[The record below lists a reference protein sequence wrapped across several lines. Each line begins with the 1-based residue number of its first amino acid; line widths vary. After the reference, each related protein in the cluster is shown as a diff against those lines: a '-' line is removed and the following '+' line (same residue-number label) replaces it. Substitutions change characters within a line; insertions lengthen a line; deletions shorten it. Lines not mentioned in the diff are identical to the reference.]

1 MLECWLCPSNNV
13 KWMAFICN
21 PIDGI
26 FFSLWSDRCLMGSV
40 KLEARVSRNQLGIS
54 RPLLLASPGEGG
66 GPNWS
71 SFRATVLFI
80 ATGEK
85 WKCTLGNRKLPP
97 FLDVMPAFFAPHRPS
112 ECSNKTHFPS
122 LNFRQTGSETW
133 KWAGHLFN
141 IWSHQPPIVRKV
153 KICRNYVWL
162 ERAGGA
168 ATHFKLQHLDAKGTM
183 NSNECK
189 FANFLGVWQSFY
201 LLFTNKTWLKTRRE
215 INHLFRRGQYI
226 YIVTFQMY
234 IHVVTN
240 CG

>member
-1 MLECWLCPSNNV
+1 MWILVPFLVPFFRPWESDPCS
-13 KWMAFICN
+13 FYR
-21 PIDGI
+21 DGRKMEMYFRQQEI
-26 FFSLWSDRCLMGSV
+26 
-40 KLEARVSRNQLGIS
+40 AAIS
-54 RPLLLASPGEGG
+54 RRHAS
-66 GPNWS
+66 
-71 SFRATVLFI
+71 FLRA
-80 ATGEK
+80 
-85 WKCTLGNRKLPP
+85 
-97 FLDVMPAFFAPHRPS
+97 APRAR